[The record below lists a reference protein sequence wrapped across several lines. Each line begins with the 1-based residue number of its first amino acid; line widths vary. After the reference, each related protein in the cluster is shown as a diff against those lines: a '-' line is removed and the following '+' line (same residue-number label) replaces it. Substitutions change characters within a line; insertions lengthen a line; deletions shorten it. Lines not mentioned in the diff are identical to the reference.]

1 MKYSFLSVKFCIKFT
16 LIGKI
21 MFFCDERPDPTFDR
35 FSILR
40 FGGGGVE
47 KALLGKFYGG
57 QLLEEP
63 ALCTKRTRPPV
74 LYLREH
80 QTFLHPKIHN
90 YSPCNVRLV
99 VTGSTFESRVEYL
112 LSSCP
117 CFFVLYSSHICLIF
131 VSYLSYIR
139 LLVGNT
145 FECRWNIYSR
155 FASVVSPRGPT
166 PPAVFDL

>member
-1 MKYSFLSVKFCIKFT
+1 MKFT

-21 MFFCDERPDPTFDR
+21 MFFCDECPDPTFDR

-117 CFFVLYSSHICLIF
+117 CFSSHICLIF

-139 LLVGNT
+139 HIFVL
-145 FECRWNIYSR
+145 YSSHMCLI
-155 FASVVSPRGPT
+155 FVSYLSYIRLIFVLHSSPCGEHLN
-166 PPAVFDL
+166 AG

>member
-1 MKYSFLSVKFCIKFT
+1 MKFT

-21 MFFCDERPDPTFDR
+21 KFFSCFCHECPDPTFDR

-74 LYLREH
+74 LYLRE
-80 QTFLHPKIHN
+80 QQPFCIQESTIILRATFVSSSQGALLKAGWNI
-90 YSPCNVRLV
+90 YSRAARVFRLI
-99 VTGSTFESRVEYL
+99 
-112 LSSCP
+112 
-117 CFFVLYSSHICLIF
+117 FVSYSSHICLIF
-131 VSYLSYIR
+131 VTYLSYIR
-139 LLVGNT
+139 LIFVLHSSP
-145 FECRWNIYSR
+145 CREHLN
-155 FASVVSPRGPT
+155 AG
-166 PPAVFDL
+166 